1 MALTDPIADMLTMI
15 RNASSA
21 RKEVVEV
28 KNSRLSE
35 EIMKIFKKEGFIS
48 NYKIIKDSKQG
59 LLRIYLKYLK
69 TGTPCILGIKQISK
83 SGLRI
88 YKKADEV
95 SKVYGGLGIAVIS
108 TSKGLM
114 TDSDAREH
122 GLGGEM
128 LCQVW

>member
-69 TGTPCILGIKQISK
+69 TGTPGILGIKQISK

>member
-35 EIMKIFKKEGFIS
+35 EIMKIFKKECFIS
-48 NYKIIKDSKQG
+48 NYKIIKDSKHG

-69 TGTPCILGIKQISK
+69 TGTPGILGIKQISK